1 MYASDAFMHEG
12 GSEVRVS
19 TLMTWFEPLTR
30 LCGGLYPPCAFH
42 PQQLAPCS
50 TTEDLEIAVRYA
62 TNWDGRGSSKVALIF
77 RVIVQNFM
85 DQAPDLSFLSV
96 FPHEKECLY
105 PPLSYFQPV
114 RKEKLSF
121 DGTDFAIVDVKP
133 RFPT

>member
-1 MYASDAFMHEG
+1 
-12 GSEVRVS
+12 
-19 TLMTWFEPLTR
+19 
-30 LCGGLYPPCAFH
+30 
-42 PQQLAPCS
+42 
-50 TTEDLEIAVRYA
+50 
-62 TNWDGRGSSKVALIF
+62 
-77 RVIVQNFM
+77 M

-96 FPHEKECLY
+96 FPHEKEYLY